1 MTKLF
6 VSTILLGAMTAM
18 FAVTGTAQ
26 DAKSKDKMIELFGDP
41 VVAKGQG
48 FEIKRSQ
55 LDSAM
60 ISLKSAAAGR
70 GQPLPPN
77 ADGLVLKN
85 LISMQVL
92 LAKATDADKAK
103 GKELFQ
109 QGVDKLKTN
118 SKLSDED
125 FNERLNLQV
134 KSQGQTREEWEKQG
148 IEQGIVQA
156 LVERELKVEV
166 TDAQVK
172 KFYDDNP
179 SRFEQPEM
187 VRASHVLIATKDLT
201 LGQDY
206 SAEKK
211 AEKKKLADD
220 IQKRAKA
227 GEDFAKLAK
236 QYSDDTGSKDNGG
249 EYTFPRGQ
257 MVPEFES
264 TAFGLASNQVS
275 EVVTTQFGYH
285 IIKLSEKMPA
295 KTVEFAKVEKDLR
308 DGIKQQET
316 QKLFP
321 DFLEKVM
328 ADAKVEILD
337 EKLKLPDDNNRKPSA
352 KATDASAKS
361 PEKKD

>member
-6 VSTILLGAMTAM
+6 VSTLTLGMAALLLPL
-18 FAVTGTAQ
+18 VSPAQ

-41 VVAKGQG
+41 VIAKGKG

-55 LDSAM
+55 LDSM
-60 ISLKSAAAGR
+60 LTSLKSASAGR
-70 GQPLPPN
+70 GQALPPD
-77 ADGLVLKN
+77 AEKFVLKN

-92 LAKATDADKAK
+92 LTKATDADKVR

-109 QGVDKLKTN
+109 EGVQKLKTN

-125 FNERLNLQV
+125 FNERMNRQV

-148 IEQGIVQA
+148 LDQATVQA
-156 LVERELKVEV
+156 LVERELKVEI

-172 KFYDDNP
+172 KFYDENP
-179 SRFEQPEM
+179 ARFEQPEM
-187 VRASHVLIATKDLT
+187 VRASHVLIATRDLT
-201 LGQDY
+201 TDQDY

-220 IQKRAKA
+220 IQKRAKG

-236 QYSDDTGSKDNGG
+236 QYSDDPGSKDNGG

-264 TAFGLASNQVS
+264 AAFTLGTNQVS
-275 EVVTTQFGYH
+275 EVITTKFGYH
-285 IIKLSEKMPA
+285 IIKVSEKIPA
-295 KTVEFAKVEKDLR
+295 KTVELAKVEKDLK
-308 DGIKQQET
+308 DGLKQQET

-321 DFLEKVM
+321 DYLEKVM

-337 EKLKLPDDNNRKPSA
+337 EKLKLPEEPKSSASKP
-352 KATDASAKS
+352 ATPA
-361 PEKKD
+361 PVEKK

>member
-1 MTKLF
+1 MLF
-6 VSTILLGAMTAM
+6 LGTIAGM
-18 FAVTGTAQ
+18 FAFTARAQ
-26 DAKSKDKMIELFGDP
+26 DAKAKDKMVELFGDP
-41 VVAKGQG
+41 VIAKGKD

-55 LDSAM
+55 LDNAM

-92 LAKATDADKAK
+92 LAKATEADKAK
-103 GKELFQ
+103 GNELFKE
-109 QGVDKLKTN
+109 GVEKLKAN

-125 FNERLNLQV
+125 FAERLKLQI

-148 IEQGIVQA
+148 IDQGIVQA
-156 LVERELKVEV
+156 LVERELKVEI

-201 LGQDY
+201 LGQEY

-211 AEKKKLADD
+211 AEKKKLAED

-236 QYSDDTGSKDNGG
+236 QYSDDPGSKDNGG

-264 TAFGLASNQVS
+264 TAFSLGTNQVS
-275 EVVTTQFGYH
+275 EVVPTQFGYH
-285 IIKLSEKMPA
+285 IIKLSEKIPA

-308 DGIKQQET
+308 DGLKQQET

-321 DFLEKVM
+321 DYLEKVM

-337 EKLKLPDDNNRKPSA
+337 EKLKKLDEATRKPNA
-352 KATDASAKS
+352 NAGASNKET
-361 PEKKD
+361 EKKN

>member
-6 VSTILLGAMTAM
+6 HQLSLLGV
-18 FAVTGTAQ
+18 VTTLLAIPGIAQ
-26 DAKSKDKMIELFGDP
+26 EATPKDKMIELFGDA
-41 VVAKGQG
+41 VIAKGKG

-60 ISLKSAAAGR
+60 ISLRAASAGR

-77 ADGLVLKN
+77 ADALVLKN
-85 LISMQVL
+85 LIALQVL
-92 LAKATDADKAK
+92 LAKATDADKTK

-109 QGVDKLKTN
+109 QGVDKMKAN
-118 SKLSDED
+118 SKLSDAE

-156 LVERELKVEV
+156 VVERELKIEV
-166 TDAQVK
+166 TDAEVK

-187 VRASHVLIATKDLT
+187 VRASHVLVASRDLT
-201 LGQDY
+201 SNQEY
-206 SAEKK
+206 SADKK
-211 AEKKKLADD
+211 AEKKKLAED

-236 QYSDDTGSKDNGG
+236 QYSDDPGSKDNGG
-249 EYTFPRGQ
+249 EYKFPRGQ
-257 MVPEFES
+257 MVPEFEAA
-264 TAFGLASNQVS
+264 AFSLGTNEVS

-285 IIKLSEKMPA
+285 IIKVNEKFPA
-295 KTVEFAKVEKDLR
+295 KSVPLAEIEKDLR
-308 DGIKQQET
+308 DGLKQQAT
-316 QKLFP
+316 QKQLP
-321 DFLEKVM
+321 DFLEKVL
-328 ADAKVEILD
+328 ADSNVEILD
-337 EKLKLPDDNNRKPSA
+337 AKLKLPDEPARKTGSTNSPA
-352 KATDASAKS
+352 GKS
-361 PEKKD
+361 N

>member
-6 VSTILLGAMTAM
+6 VKMLLLGVAAVV
-18 FAVTGTAQ
+18 FAFSGSAQ
-26 DAKSKDKMIELFGDP
+26 DNKAKDKMIELFGDS

-55 LDSAM
+55 LDSQM
-60 ISLKSAAAGR
+60 ITLKSAAAGR

-77 ADGLVLKN
+77 ADGLILKN

-92 LAKATDADKAK
+92 LAKATDEDRVK
-103 GKELFQ
+103 GKELFK
-109 QGVDKLKTN
+109 QGVEKLKAS

-125 FNERLNLQV
+125 FNERMNLQI

-148 IEQGIVQA
+148 LEQATVQA
-156 LVERELKVEV
+156 LVERELKVVV

-187 VRASHVLIATKDLT
+187 VRASHVLIATRDLT
-201 LGQDY
+201 LNQEF

-211 AEKKKLADD
+211 AEKKKLAADV
-220 IQKRAKA
+220 QKRAKG

-236 QYSDDTGSKDNGG
+236 LYSDDPGSKDNGG

-257 MVPEFES
+257 MVPEFE
-264 TAFGLASNQVS
+264 TAAFTLGTNEVS
-275 EVVTTQFGYH
+275 EVITTQFGYH
-285 IIKLSEKMPA
+285 VIKVSEKLPA
-295 KTVEFAKVEKDLR
+295 KTVEFSKVEQDLR
-308 DGIKQQET
+308 DGLRQQET

-321 DFLEKVM
+321 DYLEKVM
-328 ADAKVEILD
+328 AEAKVEILD
-337 EKLKLPDDNNRKPSA
+337 EKLKLPDDPGRKASA
-352 KATDASAKS
+352 KATNSPAKDAGR
-361 PEKKD
+361 KD

>member
-6 VSTILLGAMTAM
+6 HQLSLLGVVTTL
-18 FAVTGTAQ
+18 FAIPGIAQ
-26 DAKSKDKMIELFGDP
+26 EATPKDKMIELFGDA
-41 VVAKGQG
+41 VIAKGKG

-60 ISLKSAAAGR
+60 ISLRAASAGR

-77 ADGLVLKN
+77 ADALVLKN
-85 LISMQVL
+85 LIALQVL

-109 QGVDKLKTN
+109 QGVDKMKTN
-118 SKLSDED
+118 SKLSDAE
-125 FNERLNLQV
+125 FNERLNLQI

-156 LVERELKVEV
+156 AVERELKIEV
-166 TDAQVK
+166 TDAEVK

-187 VRASHVLIATKDLT
+187 VRASHVLVASRDLT
-201 LGQDY
+201 SNQDY
-206 SAEKK
+206 SADKK
-211 AEKKKLADD
+211 AEKKKLAED

-236 QYSDDTGSKDNGG
+236 QYSDDPGSKDNGG
-249 EYTFPRGQ
+249 EYKFPRGQ
-257 MVPEFES
+257 MVPEFEAA
-264 TAFGLASNQVS
+264 AFSLGTNEVS

-285 IIKLSEKMPA
+285 IIKVNEKFPA
-295 KTVEFAKVEKDLR
+295 KSVPLAEIEKDLR
-308 DGIKQQET
+308 DGLKQQAT
-316 QKLFP
+316 QKQLP
-321 DFLEKVM
+321 DFLEKVL
-328 ADAKVEILD
+328 AESNVEILD
-337 EKLKLPDDNNRKPSA
+337 AKLKLPDEPARKTGS
-352 KATDASAKS
+352 TNS
-361 PEKKD
+361 PAGKTN